1 MPRKKLDRKKDYIQ
15 IVIEQDDKVAF
26 EAWCIANST
35 TMSEII
41 RKEIA
46 PYVTKGKKLVEG
58 KNDIL

>member
-1 MPRKKLDRKKDYIQ
+1 MPRKKLDRKKEYIQ
-15 IVIEQDDKVAF
+15 IVIEPNDKAAF

-46 PYVTKGKKLVEG
+46 PYVVRGKKLLG
-58 KNDIL
+58 G